1 MMKNE
6 ALNELL
12 SKNNISTPTN
22 IGQSSSIGGK
32 RTQTVIDEYK
42 MKMNKAQEESKQ
54 KTAEIL
60 QKSKKI
66 TEL

>member
-12 SKNNISTPTN
+12 SKNNITMPTN
-22 IGQSSSIGGK
+22 IAQSSSIGGK

-42 MKMNKAQEESKQ
+42 TKMNKAQEESKQ

-60 QKSKKI
+60 
-66 TEL
+66 